1 MTATSTTRRSLLGT
15 AAAIATVGALLLPA
29 SAAAQQPLTPVR
41 VTATNT
47 AADRLDSRAV
57 AYEQGGDIRRFGKA
71 ARLRERAAGLR
82 APDDPAGFK
91 SLRMA
96 AILRHGLGHLRHAG
110 YLMERAGDQ
119 AIARGDV
126 FNAATAYIDAAYIA
140 ADQRDGERTRDLV
153 GRGTLLLHSPLLSEQ
168 QRGFLGT
175 RVAGLAPS
183 PAVEVATHP

>member
-1 MTATSTTRRSLLGT
+1 
-15 AAAIATVGALLLPA
+15 
-29 SAAAQQPLTPVR
+29 VR

-47 AADRLDSRAV
+47 AADRLDMRAV
-57 AYEQGGDIRRFGKA
+57 AYEQGGDVRRFGKA

-96 AILRHGLGHLRHAG
+96 AILPHELGHLRHAG
-110 YLMERAGDQ
+110 YLMERAADQ

-126 FNAATAYIDAAYIA
+126 FTAASAYIDAAYIA
-140 ADQRDGERTRDLV
+140 AGQRDGARARDLV

-168 QRGFLGT
+168 QRGLLGT
-175 RVAGLAPS
+175 RVAGLPS
-183 PAVEVATHP
+183 RPAVEVATHP